1 MKSYLA
7 ANNELLSK
15 RINELNGK
23 LNDIQAIIE
32 HSGKVNLEKFKSDRQ

>member
-1 MKSYLA
+1 MDNMKSYLA
-7 ANNELLSK
+7 AN
-15 RINELNGK
+15 NELNGK